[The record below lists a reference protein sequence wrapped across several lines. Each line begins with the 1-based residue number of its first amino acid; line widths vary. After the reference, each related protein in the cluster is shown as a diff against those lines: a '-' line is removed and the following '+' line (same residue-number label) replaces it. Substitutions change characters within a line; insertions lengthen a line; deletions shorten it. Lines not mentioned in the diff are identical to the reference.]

1 MDAVTPFWLGAD
13 RTKKAAVCLK
23 DPDTT
28 PSPRAVFQTIYSH
41 MPCCISFV
49 RKKCFSPRNG
59 TNNGGVKDNF
69 NDTVL
74 APVHGFREIYASQN
88 SDHFRT
94 RDQPFSWLPADGRLR
109 KIQYWVSWP
118 LLNLLTHCYIWHW
131 PPLWAIGLEWVN
143 ITEHV
148 FCFLSEIL

>member
-1 MDAVTPFWLGAD
+1 MDAATPFWLGAD

-74 APVHGFREIYASQN
+74 ALVHGFREIYASQN

-94 RDQPFSWLPADGRLR
+94 RDQPFSWLPADGRLG

-118 LLNLLTHCYIWHW
+118 LLNFLTHCYIWHW

-143 ITEHV
+143 ITEHM
-148 FCFLSEIL
+148 FCLLSEIL